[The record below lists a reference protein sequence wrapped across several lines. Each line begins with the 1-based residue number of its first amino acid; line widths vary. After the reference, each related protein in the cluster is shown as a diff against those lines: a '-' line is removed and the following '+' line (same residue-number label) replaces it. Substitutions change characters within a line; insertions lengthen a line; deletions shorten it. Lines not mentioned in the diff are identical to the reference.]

1 MLASRMGFRGRV
13 PVPLHRE
20 EQAGGGLWRRR
31 CDRTVG
37 IAVITVAAA
46 VWHTYA
52 RSLMDDV
59 RLVV

>member
-1 MLASRMGFRGRV
+1 MLASRMEFRGRV

-20 EQAGGGLWRRR
+20 KQAGGGLWRRR

-46 VWHTYA
+46 V
-52 RSLMDDV
+52 
-59 RLVV
+59 